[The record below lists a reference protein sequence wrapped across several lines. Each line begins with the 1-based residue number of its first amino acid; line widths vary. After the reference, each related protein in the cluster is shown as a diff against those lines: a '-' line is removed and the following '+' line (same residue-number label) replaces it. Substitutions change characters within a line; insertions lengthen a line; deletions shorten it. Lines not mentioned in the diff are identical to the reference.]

1 MNRIK
6 RILCAL
12 LSVCLISMPV
22 SLSVVSTGAESIDSL
37 QQQLQELE
45 EKNDEYQAI
54 LDKTQSDIE
63 EKEEYS
69 KALVSKIE
77 VLDDKIALTR
87 ESISDLND
95 DIAQK
100 QADIDKANED
110 IEVQMDTLRSRIRTI
125 YMAGNATELGI
136 ILGAEDFSDFI
147 DKMELVKNLSNYDKN
162 LIDGINLK
170 LDEISKQKAELET
183 DKTELEAQQTSL
195 EADQT
200 ELNTLLEENDEILRN
215 LYTTSEDAQSA
226 LEHAALESEEIESQ
240 ITEYYANLKKQ
251 QETQASASSSSNS
264 SNSGSNNSTNNS
276 SSNSSSS
283 SSSGSSGSSGS
294 TTVTPSASGFTWPTP
309 GFYYLSSQ
317 WNEDRYTYNH
327 GAIDIAGSGIMGAT
341 VVAAESGTVISSY
354 NGCSHNWGKNGSCGC
369 GGGYGN
375 YVMID
380 HGNGKM
386 TVYAH
391 LTNAIVS
398 YGQKV
403 SKGQTIGYVGSTGY
417 STGPHLH
424 FECRYNG
431 VKYNPM
437 TEY

>member
-1 MNRIK
+1 
-6 RILCAL
+6 
-12 LSVCLISMPV
+12 MPV

-54 LDKTQSDIE
+54 LDKTQADIE

-195 EADQT
+195 EEDQT
-200 ELNTLLEENDEILRN
+200 ELNTLLDENDEILRN
-215 LYTTSEDAQSA
+215 LYATSEDAQHA
-226 LEHAALESEEIESQ
+226 LEHAALESEEIEGQ
-240 ITEYYANLKKQ
+240 ITAYYANLKKQ

-276 SSNSSSS
+276 SSNSSSSSSNS

-380 HGNGKM
+380 HGNGKL

-391 LTNAIVS
+391 LTNAVVS
-398 YGQKV
+398 YGQSV
-403 SKGQTIGYVGSTGY
+403 SKGQVVGYVGSTGH

-431 VKYNPM
+431 VKYNPLN
-437 TEY
+437 EYPQFGY

>member
-12 LSVCLISMPV
+12 LSVCLISMPIA
-22 SLSVVSTGAESIDSL
+22 LSVVTTSAESIDSL

-45 EKNDEYQAI
+45 EKNSEYQDV
-54 LDKTQSDIE
+54 LDKTQADID

-195 EADQT
+195 EEDQT

-215 LYTTSEDAQSA
+215 LYATSEETQNA

-240 ITEYYANLKKQ
+240 ILAYYAKQ
-251 QETQASASSSSNS
+251 PSNGGNDSSI
-264 SNSGSNNSTNNS
+264 TI
-276 SSNSSSS
+276 
-283 SSSGSSGSSGS
+283 
-294 TTVTPSASGFTWPTP
+294 SASGFTWPTP

-327 GAIDIAGSGIMGAT
+327 GAIDIAGGGIMGT
-341 VVAAESGTVISSY
+341 TTVAAESGTVISSY
-354 NGCSHNWGKNGSCGC
+354 NGCAHNWGKNGSCGC

-380 HGNGKM
+380 HGNGKL

-391 LTNAIVS
+391 LTNAVVS
-398 YGQKV
+398 YGQSV
-403 SKGQTIGYVGSTGY
+403 SKGQVVGYVGSTGH

-431 VKYNPM
+431 VKYNPLN
-437 TEY
+437 EYPQFGY